1 IAFSLQRIVHKQ
13 VGIPP
18 ETIKDSM
25 ALGLP
30 VPQYFVVPPEK
41 FCRTLGNSL
50 GVNVAE
56 FEFPAYYNFFLK
68 GNTVKLIVD
77 SVETEIRIRAL
88 MQETLLGPK
97 DVDASVDFDES
108 VPVENRP
115 DIGKEL

>member
-1 IAFSLQRIVHKQ
+1 MPQ

-25 ALGLP
+25 AQGLP
-30 VPQYFVVPPEK
+30 VPQYYVMPEET

-68 GNTVKLIVD
+68 VKVCTYACLPHLHGR
-77 SVETEIRIRAL
+77 SRS
-88 MQETLLGPK
+88 G
-97 DVDASVDFDES
+97 
-108 VPVENRP
+108 
-115 DIGKEL
+115 GG

>member
-1 IAFSLQRIVHKQ
+1 MCSTQ

-25 ALGLP
+25 TQGLP
-30 VPQYFVVPPEK
+30 VPQYYVMPQET

-68 GNTVKLIVD
+68 VCIVLPRSRRSGGGQHPELRLKNQGCKTD
-77 SVETEIRIRAL
+77 TLHKPLSTTSRWLSV
-88 MQETLLGPK
+88 
-97 DVDASVDFDES
+97 
-108 VPVENRP
+108 
-115 DIGKEL
+115 

>member
-1 IAFSLQRIVHKQ
+1 MMVSLQRIVHKQ

-68 GNTVKLIVD
+68 VKTLRS
-77 SVETEIRIRAL
+77 SVEHL
-88 MQETLLGPK
+88 
-97 DVDASVDFDES
+97 
-108 VPVENRP
+108 
-115 DIGKEL
+115 